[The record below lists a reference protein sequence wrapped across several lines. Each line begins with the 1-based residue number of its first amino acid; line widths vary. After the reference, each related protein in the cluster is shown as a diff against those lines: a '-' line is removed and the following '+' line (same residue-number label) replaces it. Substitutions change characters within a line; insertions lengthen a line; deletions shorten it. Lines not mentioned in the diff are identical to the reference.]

1 MKHER
6 KMNNKEEK
14 SKYRTWAKSL
24 RQTLDLKT
32 ISALIEAKVRNLSE
46 YKSAMNV
53 MSYLAKDIEIS
64 LNNLFEDNSKSWF
77 LSTVGNIP
85 EPHLQVVPYF
95 AGRTKLIKNQF
106 GILEPEISGDN
117 VFDQVNKKIKLDI
130 ILIPGL
136 CFDKSGNRI
145 GFGKGFYDKFLKLN
159 PNSLKIG
166 CCPKECLVDEL
177 PADPWDIRV
186 DIVLTN

>member
-1 MKHER
+1 
-6 KMNNKEEK
+6 MNNKEEK

-53 MSYLAKDIEIS
+53 MSYLAKDIEVS
-64 LNNLFEDNSKSWF
+64 LDNLFEDETKSWF
-77 LSTVGNIP
+77 LSVVGGVP
-85 EPHLQVVPYF
+85 EPRLLVVPYF
-95 AGRTKLIKNQF
+95 TGRTKLIKNQF
-106 GILEPEISGDN
+106 DILEPEISGDN